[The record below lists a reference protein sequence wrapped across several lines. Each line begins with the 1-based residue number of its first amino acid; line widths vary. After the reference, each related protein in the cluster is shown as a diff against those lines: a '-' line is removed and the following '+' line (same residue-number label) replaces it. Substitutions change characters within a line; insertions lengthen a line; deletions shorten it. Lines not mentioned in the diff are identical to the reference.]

1 MALLFSRTS
10 SGSVIN
16 LLFTY
21 NRNIPSTDILAH
33 PIDSVANTV
42 DSFKEDK
49 IAKRAQFCIP
59 LRAARFYLAC
69 LPDLLI
75 HVRIDCSQP
84 LCLHMRQK
92 KKRGERRDRKVRAGV
107 GVGFRDFIPAFNDRI
122 KIRENRG
129 LWTAYVRKL
138 LKIFSDDTS
147 FTLFSLIEL
156 QIRFS
161 NLVKRQW

>member
-21 NRNIPSTDILAH
+21 NRNIPSTDILAILAH
-33 PIDSVANTV
+33 PIDSLANIV
-42 DSFKEDK
+42 DSIKEDK
-49 IAKRAQFCIP
+49 IAKRAKFCIR

-84 LCLHMRQK
+84 LCLHTRQK
-92 KKRGERRDRKVRAGV
+92 KKASEGIAKYARGGRVSRFYSRIQRSHKNTRKQRAV
-107 GVGFRDFIPAFNDRI
+107 NSLRPKVIEKYFRMTLRLHCSASLNNKSDF
-122 KIRENRG
+122 
-129 LWTAYVRKL
+129 
-138 LKIFSDDTS
+138 
-147 FTLFSLIEL
+147 
-156 QIRFS
+156 QIS
-161 NLVKRQW
+161 

>member
-33 PIDSVANTV
+33 PIDSVANIV
-42 DSFKEDK
+42 DSIKEDK
-49 IAKRAQFCIP
+49 IAKRAKFCIP

-75 HVRIDCSQP
+75 HVRIDCSQS
-84 LCLHMRQK
+84 LCLHTRQK
-92 KKRGERRDRKVRAGV
+92 KKYARGV

-129 LWTAYVRKL
+129 L
-138 LKIFSDDTS
+138 
-147 FTLFSLIEL
+147 
-156 QIRFS
+156 
-161 NLVKRQW
+161 